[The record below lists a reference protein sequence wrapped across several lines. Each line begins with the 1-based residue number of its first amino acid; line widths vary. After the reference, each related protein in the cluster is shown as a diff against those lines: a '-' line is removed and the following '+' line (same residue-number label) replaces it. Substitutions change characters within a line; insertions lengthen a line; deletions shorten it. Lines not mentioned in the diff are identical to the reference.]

1 MCVLQPGLIVVFKA
15 KAWLD
20 LTARRNA
27 GEEVKGSDI
36 KKHKND
42 VFRLF
47 QLLSP
52 ANHIELPDGIKE
64 DMRQFIEA
72 VRQEPPNLQ
81 DLKIKGVTVEDV
93 FSAFV
98 GIYQL

>member
-1 MCVLQPGLIVVFKA
+1 VCVLQPGLIVVFKA

-20 LTARRNA
+20 LTARRKT
-27 GEEVKGSDI
+27 GEAVKGSDI

-52 ANHIELPDGIKE
+52 ANQIVLPDDVKA
-64 DMRQFIEA
+64 DMRQFIAA
-72 VRQEPPNLQ
+72 VRLDPPVLT
-81 DLKIKGVTVEDV
+81 DLKITGVSMDEV
-93 FSAFV
+93 FSDFME
-98 GIYQL
+98 IYQL